1 MWSTNAAVPSPRKSI
16 LGLSSPWAASHSF
29 RSVQSEAVLR
39 ATYPQTPEQC
49 FVQLMQ
55 TRTERALSTEEMPPV
70 PTPPRTARSSF
81 RVVPSVPTPPRTARS
96 SFHVTPTLSKSAEQ
110 VAIPKLNWQI
120 RSSGYA
126 QPPSGCSARTSP
138 SSRPDFSKQRTLI
151 RCTARNAARTTF
163 STASRGLAQQPRQ
176 TERPH
181 TARDSIRAPASRDFF
196 QSSGIVTLDAGSPR
210 LKLFGAKAD
219 HIERG
224 ETGVI
229 ETEVNCKS

>member
-1 MWSTNAAVPSPRKSI
+1 MYQSYSATVSSPRKSI

-39 ATYPQTPEQC
+39 ATYPQTREQC
-49 FVQLMQ
+49 FVRLMQ
-55 TRTERALSTEEMPPV
+55 TRTEHALSTEEMPPGV
-70 PTPPRTARSSF
+70 VPSAPTPPRTARSSYH
-81 RVVPSVPTPPRTARS
+81 VP
-96 SFHVTPTLSKSAEQ
+96 PTLSAEQ
-110 VAIPKLNWQI
+110 VAKPKLNWQT

-126 QPPSGCSARTSP
+126 QPPSGCSARASP
-138 SSRPDFSKQRTLI
+138 SARPNFSKQRTLI

-176 TERPH
+176 TQRPH
-181 TARDSIRAPASRDFF
+181 TARDSIRAPASRDRF

-224 ETGVI
+224 ETGSI
-229 ETEVNCKS
+229 ETEVTCKPFANCLVL